1 MTLFVKSADG
11 VKLSVV
17 EWGNPDGPEVVLIHG
32 AGQSHLC
39 FAKQRDSDLAR
50 DFRLVAFD
58 LRGHGAS
65 DKPSAASF
73 YQTGRVWA
81 DDVAA
86 VLDAKRLKRPV
97 LVGWSLG
104 ARVVRQYLMHHGDA
118 RLSGIVMAAAR
129 PIEDPNTAGS
139 RPYFLAPDKTQ
150 DLGARIDATIDFLRA
165 CFERQPDAREFEIA
179 LGYNMLVPHEIRKII
194 MEWRVEL
201 ADATRVLGSVKVP
214 ALVIHGEADH
224 VILPAAARMTA
235 EAIPGATLSMFP
247 GCGHSPFFEDSAR
260 FNSELS
266 TFAST
271 VWSEGADGS

>member
-17 EWGNPDGPEVVLIHG
+17 EWGNPDGPEVVLIYG

>member
-1 MTLFVKSADG
+1 MTQFVRSADG
-11 VKLSVV
+11 LMLAVV
-17 EWGNPDGPEVVLIHG
+17 EWGNPDGPEIVLIHG

-58 LRGHGAS
+58 LRGHGGS
-65 DKPSAASF
+65 DKPSDPSS
-73 YQTGRVWA
+73 YQDGRVWA

-104 ARVVRQYLMHHGDA
+104 ARVVRQYVMHHGDA

-165 CFERQPDAREFEIA
+165 CYERQPDAREFEIA
-179 LGYNMLVPHEIRKII
+179 LGYNMLVPHEIRKMI
-194 MEWRVEL
+194 MEWRLEP
-201 ADATRVLGSVKVP
+201 ADAIRVLGAIKVP
-214 ALVIHGEADH
+214 TLVIHGEADH
-224 VILPAAARMTA
+224 VILPAAARLTVD
-235 EAIPGATLSMFP
+235 AIPGATLSMFP
-247 GCGHSPFFEDSAR
+247 GCGHSPFSEDSAR
-260 FNSELS
+260 FNAEVA
-266 TFAST
+266 TFVRQ
-271 VWSEGADGS
+271 VWTARPG

>member
-1 MTLFVKSADG
+1 MTQFVRSADG
-11 VKLSVV
+11 LMLAVV
-17 EWGNPDGPEVVLIHG
+17 EWGNPDGPEIVLIHG

-58 LRGHGAS
+58 LRGHGGS
-65 DKPSAASF
+65 DKPSDPSS
-73 YQTGRVWA
+73 YQDGRVWA

-104 ARVVRQYLMHHGDA
+104 ARVMRQYVMHHGDA

-165 CFERQPDAREFEIA
+165 CYERQPDAREFEIA
-179 LGYNMLVPHEIRKII
+179 LGYNMLVPHEIRKMI
-194 MEWRVEL
+194 MEWRLEP
-201 ADATRVLGSVKVP
+201 ADAIRVLGAIKVP
-214 ALVIHGEADH
+214 TLVIHGEADH
-224 VILPAAARMTA
+224 VILPAAARLTVD
-235 EAIPGATLSMFP
+235 AIPGATLSMFP
-247 GCGHSPFFEDSAR
+247 GCGHSPFSEDSAR
-260 FNSELS
+260 FNAEVA
-266 TFAST
+266 TFVRQ
-271 VWSEGADGS
+271 VWTARPG

>member
-1 MTLFVKSADG
+1 MTHFVKSADG
-11 VKLSVV
+11 VTLAVV

-39 FAKQRDSDLAR
+39 FAKQRDSDLAS

-58 LRGHGAS
+58 LRGHGGS
-65 DKPSAASF
+65 DKPSAASS
-73 YQTGRVWA
+73 YQNGRVWA
-81 DDVAA
+81 DDVTA
-86 VLDAKRLKRPV
+86 VLDAKCLKRPV

-129 PIEDPNTAGS
+129 PIEDPATAGP
-139 RPYFLAPDKTQ
+139 RPYFLAPNKTQ
-150 DLGARIDATIDFLRA
+150 DMGARIDAAIEFLRA

-179 LGYNMLVPHEIRKII
+179 LGYNMLVPHEIRKMI
-194 MEWRVEL
+194 MEWRVDP
-201 ADATRVLGSVKVP
+201 ADAIRVLGSVKVP

-235 EAIPGATLSMFP
+235 DAIPGATLSMFP
-247 GCGHSPFFEDSAR
+247 GCGHSPFFEDCAR

-266 TFAST
+266 TFASG
-271 VWSEGADGS
+271 VWSEGARSS

>member
-129 PIEDPNTAGS
+129 PIEDPNTTGS

-194 MEWRVEL
+194 MEWRVDL

-271 VWSEGADGS
+271 VWSEGADSS